1 MSDYLFLNPKQW
13 FSKPRLICGLMT
25 GTSIDSIDSVLA
37 SFSVDIFGKH
47 QFTLIEQHKSDIPD
61 KITKLIHKIIKS
73 DSSISELSFVN
84 SELSRLYAYSVK
96 SILKS
101 ANLSTFELD
110 AVGIHGQT
118 VWHEPQIK
126 IEDNSISKGHTL
138 QLGSASFLANIIDVP
153 VVGDFRTADIA
164 LGGQGAPLVPIF
176 DYNFFA
182 SKVENIIMLNIGGM
196 ANITYIPANASEDEV
211 IAFDTGP
218 GNVLIDTF
226 MQKYLNQPY
235 DDLGFHARSGKIIE
249 PLFEVLKQN
258 EFVHKTPPKSTGRE
272 LFNEDYISSIINW
285 TGLEKF
291 DYDDFI
297 CTLSEFTAWS
307 IYINIKKYTKSGG
320 KLIVSGGGSQN
331 LFIIDRIKAYLPEVE
346 LYLTDD
352 FGVPYDAKEALC
364 FAYLAWRTIG
374 RLHGNIPS
382 ATGAHRK
389 AILGVIAIP

>member
-1 MSDYLFLNPKQW
+1 MNDNLFLNPKKW

-25 GTSIDSIDSVLA
+25 GTSVDSIDSVLA

-47 QFTLIEQHKSDIPD
+47 QFSLIEQYKSEIPD

-73 DSSISELSFVN
+73 NSSISELSFVN
-84 SELSRLYAYSVK
+84 SELSRLYSLSIK

-101 ANLSTFELD
+101 AKLSNFDLD

-118 VWHEPQIK
+118 VWHEPEI
-126 IEDNSISKGHTL
+126 IMEHDSISKGHTL
-138 QLGSASFLANIIDVP
+138 QLGSASYLANLINVP
-153 VVGDFRTADIA
+153 VVGDFRSADIA
-164 LGGQGAPLVPIF
+164 LGGQGAPLIPIF
-176 DYNFFA
+176 DFNFF
-182 SKVENIIMLNIGGM
+182 SSNSENIIMLNIGGM
-196 ANITYIPANASEDEV
+196 ANITFIPANAGENDV

-235 DDLGFHARSGKIIE
+235 DDLGFHARKGKIIE
-249 PLFEVLKQN
+249 PVFDVLKKN
-258 EFVHKTPPKSTGRE
+258 EFVHKSPPKSTGRE

-285 TGLEKF
+285 TGLDKF
-291 DYDDFI
+291 DYNDFI

-307 IYINIKKYTKSGG
+307 IYINIKKHTKSGG

-331 LFIIDRIKAYLPEVE
+331 LFIIDRIKTYLPEFD

-364 FAYLAWRTIG
+364 FAYLAWRTLG

-382 ATGAHRK
+382 ATGAERK

>member
-1 MSDYLFLNPKQW
+1 MSDYLYINPKQW

-47 QFTLIEQHKSDIPD
+47 QFDLLEQYKSEIPD

-84 SELSRLYAYSVK
+84 SELSKLYSQAVK
-96 SILKS
+96 SILKR

-126 IEDNSISKGHTL
+126 SEDNRISSGHTL
-138 QLGSASFLANIIDVP
+138 QLGSASYLANLINVP
-153 VVGDFRTADIA
+153 VVGDFRSADIA
-164 LGGQGAPLVPIF
+164 IGGQGAPLVPIF
-176 DYNFFA
+176 DYNFFS
-182 SKVENIIMLNIGGM
+182 SKSANIIMLNIGGM
-196 ANITYIPANASEDEV
+196 ANITFLPANASEDEV

-226 MQKYLNQPY
+226 MQKYFNLPY
-235 DDLGFHARSGKIIE
+235 DDLGFHARNGKIIE
-249 PLFEVLKQN
+249 PVLEVLKKN
-258 EFVHKTPPKSTGRE
+258 EYVHKSPPKSTGRE
-272 LFNEDYISSIINW
+272 LFNEDYISSVISW
-285 TGLEKF
+285 SGLEQF
-291 DYDDFI
+291 DSNDFI

-307 IYINIKKYTKSGG
+307 IYENIRKFANQKA

-331 LFIIDRIKAYLPEVE
+331 LYLIDRIRALLQDIE
-346 LYLTDD
+346 LFLLDD

-382 ATGAHRK
+382 ATGASRR